1 MGADVVYITAEQL
14 NANDDSISVVE
25 VLFEYGAFVR
35 QGDHLLTVETSKA
48 AAEIRSPIDGYVTL
62 SCPVGTLIDVGENIA
77 TIYSAREAVPAI
89 RPPLSPE
96 PSSSK
101 GKRTNSPDTP
111 RATRKAIELAR
122 ELGVDIADIA
132 KEGFIR
138 EEDVRRHAAQAA
150 DAAVRTR
157 IDLSRVRKAAVR
169 TLEVSRS
176 TIVPAYLLA
185 EFQYPSFSDKK
196 VDVFDLVIYRAARL
210 IKTAYPDCNAYFDG
224 DAIVR
229 YSQMNIGFT
238 VDVDGELFMP
248 VIRDADSLSLDE
260 IAAARAES
268 ILSLYRGERSQDI
281 LSEPTVCA
289 TGLNGRH
296 ITFQIPVVFPTTSL
310 IIGINQMAATDATA
324 TSIYLTLAYDHR
336 ALSGLLVSRFA
347 DELVDAVLERP

>member
-1 MGADVVYITAEQL
+1 MGDDVVHITAEQL
-14 NANDDSISVVE
+14 NANDVSVTVVE
-25 VLFEYGAFVR
+25 VFFEHGAFVR

-48 AAEIRSPIDGYVTL
+48 AAEIRSPIDGYVALT
-62 SCPVGTLIDVGENIA
+62 CPVGTVIDVGENIT
-77 TIYSAREAVPAI
+77 TIFSTREAVPAI
-89 RPPLSPE
+89 RPPTA
-96 PSSSK
+96 SSSK
-101 GKRTNSPDTP
+101 ENRTNSPDTP

-122 ELGVDIADIA
+122 ELGVDIADIV

-138 EEDVRRHAAQAA
+138 ENDVRRHAAQAVG
-150 DAAVRTR
+150 AAGRVR
-157 IDLSRVRKAAVR
+157 IDLSRVRMAAVR

-185 EFQYPSFSDKK
+185 EFKCPSFSDKK

-224 DAIVR
+224 DAMVR
-229 YSQMNIGFT
+229 FSHINIGFT

-248 VIRDADSLSLDE
+248 VIRDADTLSLDE

-268 ILSLYRGERSQDI
+268 VLSLYRGERNQDI

-296 ITFQIPVVFPTTSL
+296 LTFQIPVVFPKTNL
-310 IIGINQMAATDATA
+310 IIGINQRAATDAA
-324 TSIYLTLAYDHR
+324 TTPIYLTLAYDHR
-336 ALSGLLVSRFA
+336 AISGLLVSRFA
-347 DELVDAVLERP
+347 DELVDAVLEGR